1 MSEEPFQPRPA
12 MRRYAAACADPD
24 IETSPE
30 ARLAAARVT
39 AAQAARWRKR
49 PGFAEWLGGE
59 VRRLLR
65 VRMWEVWAVVF
76 RAARG
81 GNLTAAKLLTD
92 RLAQDESDDEAA
104 PRTFRELA
112 LLAQEYESQLDEP
125 PEDACGDGA

>member
-1 MSEEPFQPRPA
+1 MSEEPFNTGPA
-12 MRRYAAACADPD
+12 MRRYASACADPD

-30 ARLAAARVT
+30 ARVAAARVT
-39 AAQAARWRKR
+39 SAQVARWRKR
-49 PGFAEWLGGE
+49 PGFAEWLGAE

-65 VRMWEVWAVVF
+65 GRMWEVWAVVF

-92 RLAQDESDDEAA
+92 RLAPVESDDEQA
-104 PRTFRELA
+104 PTTFHELA

-125 PEDACGDGA
+125 PEDAPADGA